1 MKKNSRRSEKKRS
14 IRRKKRQIKEQGL
27 EFKNQVFLDEPSS
40 VILRKLKLEP
50 YFNVRKMAV
59 IAHGSLLDLNDN
71 RRDFKIPHNIVLMYF
86 GNIGQITIGNNVDA
100 LLETCNGSLVPQHV
114 MVPGETVP
122 NLVLSQEFNKYVVS
136 GIFEC
141 SNNEG
146 IKRIYNDYLLPTK
159 ETFDSYGDTTNI
171 HYNIVNNLMYGLGP
185 SNDKYKNNVLLSA
198 LVNGI
203 SSNLHSDEYAFIF
216 VYACLGYCDE
226 PLTLGQLEKYKTGY
240 DTLRSGYTRYKIPKR
255 VTTMQG
261 IWKTP
266 LGTEFKFNI
275 RPKDEKHYQYIIKL
289 KNFILSNDLEG
300 FKYTVYENIDT
311 YKDDNF
317 REFLRFARLINS
329 ETKVDNLPLRNF
341 IRGRVPPS
349 HDGGGHEDFCVIL

>member
-14 IRRKKRQIKEQGL
+14 IRRKKKQIKEQGL

-122 NLVLSQEFNKYVVS
+122 NLLLSQEFNKYVVS

-159 ETFDSYGDTTNI
+159 ETFDSYDETTI
-171 HYNIVNNLMYGLGP
+171 SHYSIVNNLMYGLNP

-300 FKYTVYENIDT
+300 FKNTVYENIDT

-341 IRGRVPPS
+341 IRGGDGTP